1 MTKNYLIR
9 GVPENI
15 YVQLQMMAKEQ
26 GYRSLNAFMLAQ
38 IERIVKAGGL
48 DLYDNQFAESLVDIK
63 EQQAQIL
70 ELLLKNEIKLQY
82 VNHKQD
88 TVEELTT
95 MWLNR
100 FMDK

>member
-9 GVPENI
+9 GVPENV
-15 YVQLQMMAKEQ
+15 YVQLHMMAKEQ
-26 GYRSLNAFMLAQ
+26 GYRSLNAFMLVQ
-38 IERIVKAGGL
+38 LERIVKAGGL
-48 DLYDNQFAESLVDIK
+48 DLYDNRFAETLADIK

-82 VNHKQD
+82 ANVKQD
-88 TVEELTT
+88 RVEELTT

-100 FMDK
+100 FMNE

>member
-1 MTKNYLIR
+1 MTKNYIIR
-9 GVPENI
+9 GIPENV

-48 DLYDNQFAESLVDIK
+48 DLYDN
-63 EQQAQIL
+63 
-70 ELLLKNEIKLQY
+70 
-82 VNHKQD
+82 
-88 TVEELTT
+88 
-95 MWLNR
+95 LNR

>member
-26 GYRSLNAFMLAQ
+26 GYRSLNAFMLVQ
-38 IERIVKAGGL
+38 LERIVKAGGL
-48 DLYDNQFAESLVDIK
+48 DLYDNRFAETLADIK

-82 VNHKQD
+82 ANVKQD
-88 TVEELTT
+88 RVEELTT
-95 MWLNR
+95 MWLDR
-100 FMDK
+100 FMKK

>member
-1 MTKNYLIR
+1 MTKNYIIR
-9 GVPENI
+9 GIPENV

-48 DLYDNQFAESLVDIK
+48 DLYDNQFAERLEDIK

-70 ELLLKNEIKLQY
+70 ELLLKNEMKLQY
-82 VNHKQD
+82 ANLKQD

-100 FMDK
+100 FMNK

>member
-1 MTKNYLIR
+1 
-9 GVPENI
+9 
-15 YVQLQMMAKEQ
+15 
-26 GYRSLNAFMLAQ
+26 MLAQ

-48 DLYDNQFAESLVDIK
+48 DLYDNQFAERLVDIK

-70 ELLLKNEIKLQY
+70 ELLLKNEMKLQY
-82 VNHKQD
+82 ANVKQD

-100 FMDK
+100 FMNK

>member
-1 MTKNYLIR
+1 MTKNFIIR
-9 GVPENI
+9 GIPENV

-70 ELLLKNEIKLQY
+70 ELLLKNEMKLQY
-82 VNHKQD
+82 ANLKQD

>member
-1 MTKNYLIR
+1 MTKNYIIR
-9 GVPENI
+9 GIPENV

-48 DLYDNQFAESLVDIK
+48 DLYDNQFAERLVDIK

-70 ELLLKNEIKLQY
+70 ELLLKNEMKLQY
-82 VNHKQD
+82 ANVKQD
-88 TVEELTT
+88 TVEELTI

-100 FMDK
+100 FMNK

>member
-1 MTKNYLIR
+1 MTKNYIIR
-9 GVPENI
+9 GIPENV

-70 ELLLKNEIKLQY
+70 ELLLKNEMKLQY
-82 VNHKQD
+82 ANLKQD

>member
-1 MTKNYLIR
+1 MTKNYIIR
-9 GVPENI
+9 GIPENV

-48 DLYDNQFAESLVDIK
+48 DLYDNQFAERLVDMK

-70 ELLLKNEIKLQY
+70 ELLLKNEMKLQY
-82 VNHKQD
+82 ANVKQD

-100 FMDK
+100 FMNK

>member
-1 MTKNYLIR
+1 MTKNYIIR
-9 GVPENI
+9 GIPENV

-70 ELLLKNEIKLQY
+70 ELLLKNEMKLQY
-82 VNHKQD
+82 ANLKQD

-100 FMDK
+100 FMNK

>member
-1 MTKNYLIR
+1 MTKNFIIR
-9 GVPENI
+9 GIPENV

-48 DLYDNQFAESLVDIK
+48 DLYDNQFAERLVDIK

-70 ELLLKNEIKLQY
+70 ELLLKNEMKLQY
-82 VNHKQD
+82 ANVKQD

-100 FMDK
+100 FMNK

>member
-1 MTKNYLIR
+1 MAKNYLIR

-26 GYRSLNAFMLAQ
+26 GYRSLNAFMLVQ
-38 IERIVKAGGL
+38 LERIVKAGGL
-48 DLYDNQFAESLVDIK
+48 DLYENRFAETLTDIK

-82 VNHKQD
+82 ANIKQD
-88 TVEELTT
+88 RVEELTT

-100 FMDK
+100 FMEK

>member
-26 GYRSLNAFMLAQ
+26 GYRSLNAFMLVQ
-38 IERIVKAGGL
+38 LERIVKAGGL
-48 DLYDNQFAESLVDIK
+48 DLYDNHFAETLADIK
-63 EQQAQIL
+63 EQQAKIL

-82 VNHKQD
+82 ANVKQD
-88 TVEELTT
+88 RVEELTT

>member
-1 MTKNYLIR
+1 MTKDFIIR
-9 GVPENI
+9 GVPDSLF
-15 YVQLQMMAKEQ
+15 VQLHMMAKEQ
-26 GYRSLNAFMLAQ
+26 GYRSFNAFMVAQ

-48 DLYDNQFAESLVDIK
+48 DLYDNRFAESLADIK

-82 VNHKQD
+82 ANVKQD

-100 FMDK
+100 FMNK

>member
-1 MTKNYLIR
+1 MTKNYIIR
-9 GVPENI
+9 GIPENV

-48 DLYDNQFAESLVDIK
+48 DLYDNQFAERLVDIK

-70 ELLLKNEIKLQY
+70 ELLLKNEMKLQY
-82 VNHKQD
+82 ANVKQD

-100 FMDK
+100 FMNM

>member
-1 MTKNYLIR
+1 MTKNYFIR
-9 GVPENI
+9 GIPENV

-48 DLYDNQFAESLVDIK
+48 DLYDNQFAERLVDIK

-70 ELLLKNEIKLQY
+70 ELLLKNEMKLQY
-82 VNHKQD
+82 ANVKQD
-88 TVEELTT
+88 TVEELTI

-100 FMDK
+100 FMNK

>member
-1 MTKNYLIR
+1 MTKNFIIR
-9 GVPENI
+9 GIPENV

-70 ELLLKNEIKLQY
+70 ELLLKNEMKLQY
-82 VNHKQD
+82 ANHKQD

>member
-1 MTKNYLIR
+1 MTKNYIIR
-9 GVPENI
+9 GVPENV
-15 YVQLQMMAKEQ
+15 YMQLQMMAKEQ

-48 DLYDNQFAESLVDIK
+48 DLYDNRFAESLADIK

-82 VNHKQD
+82 ANVKQD
-88 TVEELTT
+88 TLEELTT

-100 FMDK
+100 FMK

>member
-26 GYRSLNAFMLAQ
+26 GYRSLNAFMLVQ
-38 IERIVKAGGL
+38 LERIVKAGGL
-48 DLYDNQFAESLVDIK
+48 DLYDNHFAETLTDIK

-70 ELLLKNEIKLQY
+70 ELLLKNEIKLKY
-82 VNHKQD
+82 ANIKQD
-88 TVEELTT
+88 RVEELTT
-95 MWLNR
+95 MWLDR
-100 FMDK
+100 FMKK

>member
-26 GYRSLNAFMLAQ
+26 GYRSLNAFMVAQ
-38 IERIVKAGGL
+38 LERIVKAGGL
-48 DLYDNQFAESLVDIK
+48 DLYDNHFAETLVDIK
-63 EQQAQIL
+63 EQQAKIL

-82 VNHKQD
+82 ANLKQD
-88 TVEELTT
+88 TVEKLTT

-100 FMDK
+100 FMNK

>member
-1 MTKNYLIR
+1 MTKNYIIR
-9 GVPENI
+9 GIPENV

-48 DLYDNQFAESLVDIK
+48 DLYDNQFAERLVDIK

-70 ELLLKNEIKLQY
+70 ELLLKNEMKLQY
-82 VNHKQD
+82 ANVKQD

-100 FMDK
+100 FMNK